1 MAASDLRNKAR
12 LQSLTLSQAHAWLL
26 AVPYKPSLQLKP
38 AEFRQATRYR
48 LGIADHNEEQ
58 VGPVCRKCRRPQDPQ
73 DAGFAYGDHSTQC
86 HGGGSLHRRHD
97 RLKVVLY
104 AALRSGGYSPQLEP
118 PHLIPGRLTRPG
130 DVYVPVG
137 DNGLGVA
144 YDVTVVSP
152 LLGPILASTA
162 RTPGHAVTAA
172 EQRKAS
178 LYTSV
183 CAAVD
188 IRFVPLAQETFGGW
202 SGIASH
208 QICLIADRQADRTGA
223 PRGLCRNALFRALSI
238 ATQRSIARDII
249 DRSGRL
255 PEHALLLSPCPS

>member
-1 MAASDLRNKAR
+1 
-12 LQSLTLSQAHAWLL
+12 
-26 AVPYKPSLQLKP
+26 V
-38 AEFRQATRYR
+38 
-48 LGIADHNEEQ
+48 
-58 VGPVCRKCRRPQDPQ
+58 
-73 DAGFAYGDHSTQC
+73 YGDHSTQC

-104 AALRSGGYSPQLEP
+104 AALRSGGCSPQLEP

-144 YDVTVVSP
+144 YDVTVIYP
-152 LLGPILASTA
+152 LLGPNLASTA

-188 IRFVPLAQETFGGW
+188 IRFIPLAQETFGGW
-202 SGIASH
+202 SDMASH
-208 QICLIADRQADRTGA
+208 QICLIADLQADRTGA
-223 PRGLCRNALFRALSI
+223 PVPALFVPERPVPCTS
-238 ATQRSIARDII
+238 RCRPKEH
-249 DRSGRL
+249 RSGCIR
-255 PEHALLLSPCPS
+255 PVRSTPRTCPPFAPLS

>member
-1 MAASDLRNKAR
+1 MPSYAPTSSPLRPFRQRHLRLNLTLPLHRGARVALLSASDLCKKAR
-12 LQSLTLSQAHAWLL
+12 LQSLTLSQAHTWLL
-26 AVPYKPSLQLKP
+26 AVPYKPSVQLKP
-38 AEFRQATRYR
+38 AEFRQVIRYR

-58 VGPVCRKCRRPQDPQ
+58 EGPICRKCRRSQDPQ
-73 DAGFAYGDHSTQC
+73 DAGFVYGDHSTQC
-86 HGGGSLHRRHD
+86 HGGDSLHRRRD

-152 LLGPILASTA
+152 LLVPTLASTA
-162 RTPGHAVTAA
+162 RTPDHAVTAA

-183 CAAVD
+183 CAAVY
-188 IRFVPLAQETFGGW
+188 IRFIPLAQETFGG
-202 SGIASH
+202 
-208 QICLIADRQADRTGA
+208 
-223 PRGLCRNALFRALSI
+223 
-238 ATQRSIARDII
+238 
-249 DRSGRL
+249 
-255 PEHALLLSPCPS
+255 

>member
-1 MAASDLRNKAR
+1 MKSR
-12 LQSLTLSQAHAWLL
+12 LAQF
-26 AVPYKPSLQLKP
+26 V
-38 AEFRQATRYR
+38 E
-48 LGIADHNEEQ
+48 
-58 VGPVCRKCRRPQDPQ
+58 
-73 DAGFAYGDHSTQC
+73 DAGGRKILRTRVC
-86 HGGGSLHRRHD
+86 TRGSREPIPRCSYLRRRHD

-118 PHLIPGRLTRPG
+118 PHLIPGHLTCPR

-144 YDVTVVSP
+144 YDVTIVFP
-152 LLGPILASTA
+152 LLGLILVSTA
-162 RTPGHAVTAA
+162 RTPGHAFTAA

-188 IRFVPLAQETFGGW
+188 ISFVPLAQETFGGW
-202 SGIASH
+202 SGMASH
-208 QICLIADRQADRTGA
+208 QISLIAARQADRTGS
-223 PRGLCRNALFRALSI
+223 PRGLSRNALFRALSV

-249 DRSGRL
+249 NRAGRL
-255 PEHALLLSPCPS
+255 PEHAPLLPPCPS